1 MPDLDAQV
9 RALDAQI
16 NECRRELDCRRT
28 VYSRQVREGRI
39 SPDIARRRYDL
50 MAAVIVSLTRYRDS
64 LSAPSLFPAPDR
76 PARLTHQD
84 PS

>member
-1 MPDLDAQV
+1 MPDLAAQV

-28 VYSRQVREGRI
+28 VYTREVNKGRLD
-39 SPDIARRRYDL
+39 PNTARRRYDL

-64 LSAPSLFPAPDR
+64 LSAPSLFTAPDR
-76 PARLTHQD
+76 PARPTHQD